1 MVGADCKEK
10 QEVNGINSTSKRG
23 SIPLPRLCFAK
34 VLTGLYAFR
43 NLLVL
48 GIVPTSG
55 PFGTVPELL
64 FEKKKF
70 IPELQRL
77 LVQAENT
84 S

>member
-1 MVGADCKEK
+1 
-10 QEVNGINSTSKRG
+10 
-23 SIPLPRLCFAK
+23 
-34 VLTGLYAFR
+34 
-43 NLLVL
+43 LLILAILLQAL
-48 GIVPTSG
+48 GG

>member
-1 MVGADCKEK
+1 VIG
-10 QEVNGINSTSKRG
+10 
-23 SIPLPRLCFAK
+23 
-34 VLTGLYAFR
+34 
-43 NLLVL
+43 
-48 GIVPTSG
+48 G

>member
-1 MVGADCKEK
+1 VG
-10 QEVNGINSTSKRG
+10 G
-23 SIPLPRLCFAK
+23 
-34 VLTGLYAFR
+34 
-43 NLLVL
+43 
-48 GIVPTSG
+48 G